1 MNYYSTQGW
10 IYITVSIIATLLSLS
25 LNLYLEGPGL
35 YLIAYI
41 VYLLVIALT
50 AYNITCLTR
59 GECHIWSWIV
69 SLLSTLPMLSTI
81 ALLIYIMI
89 YGKSV

>member
-10 IYITVSIIATLLSLS
+10 IYITFSIIATLLSMS

-50 AYNITCLTR
+50 AYNITCLTT

-81 ALLIYIMI
+81 ALSIYIMI

>member
-10 IYITVSIIATLLSLS
+10 IYITFSIIATLISLSLS
-25 LNLYLEGPGL
+25 LYLEGPGI
-35 YLIAYI
+35 YLIGYFI
-41 VYLLVIALT
+41 YLLVIALT
-50 AYNITCLTR
+50 AYNITCLTV

-69 SLLSTLPMLSTI
+69 SLLSTLPMIATIGLS
-81 ALLIYIMI
+81 IYIMI